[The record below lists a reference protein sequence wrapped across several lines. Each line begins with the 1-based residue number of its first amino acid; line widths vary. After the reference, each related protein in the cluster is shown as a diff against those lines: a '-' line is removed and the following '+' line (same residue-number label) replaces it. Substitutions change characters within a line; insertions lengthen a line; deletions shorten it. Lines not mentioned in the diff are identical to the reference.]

1 MTSNLEDELRPNGTD
16 TMTIKGAQSV
26 YRTLNILKLV
36 IQQGEIRVSLKEIS
50 DRLGI
55 PASTV
60 HRLLAVLREC
70 GFVSFDPSGKG
81 YYIGQE
87 CITCTHF
94 DRDSL
99 IKAKYSNLV
108 QHIAKQFGYTTYL
121 YARKG
126 FDCVC
131 LDRVQGTRSIQ
142 IFTCDPGDRKPLGLG
157 TGTLAMIA
165 FLEETEI
172 DEIISHNEAQLRQG
186 ILCSM
191 EDLRGFIR
199 QSRTLGYGYGH
210 DIILKNV
217 VGISFPLYMDKEL
230 VGSLALDSIKGSEW
244 DDQLEI
250 MMDYIKPNIE

>member
-87 CITCTHF
+87 CITSTHF

-99 IKAKYSNLV
+99 LKSKYSNLV

-142 IFTCDPGDRKPLGLG
+142 VFTCDPGDRKPLGLG

-172 DEIISHNEAQLRQG
+172 DEIIRHNESQLRQAL
-186 ILCSM
+186 LCPL
-191 EDLRGFIR
+191 EELKNFISE
-199 QSRTLGYGYGH
+199 SRRLGYGYGH
-210 DIILKNV
+210 DIIVKGA
-217 VGISFPLYMDKEL
+217 VGISFPIYMGQEI
-230 VGSLALDSIKGSEW
+230 VGSVALDSLKGSEW
-244 DDQLEI
+244 DDQFEI
-250 MMDYIKPNIE
+250 MVDYIKANIQ